1 MRLLTSLFAVLL
13 FSGVVLAQVPVY
25 PYGYGPYIPR
35 VTTPQITLQTAS
47 PTPVGASNATH
58 GLTAGA
64 RNSTFETMGD
74 GAPATYT
81 EPVWYTGGGA
91 PRMSSEISLYPRP
104 AHGQHEMHTM
114 MEERHEAHA
123 EAPRQW
129 TYFGASETE
138 APINTSAGK
147 STPHATRV
155 ITNDDIDRANQ
166 NTGNVKYD
174 GKTEKLQ

>member
-13 FSGVVLAQVPVY
+13 FAGIASAQVPFY

-35 VTTPQITLQTAS
+35 VTTPQISFQTAS
-47 PTPVGASNATH
+47 PTPAGATNATH

-74 GAPATYT
+74 ESPTTYT

-104 AHGQHEMHTM
+104 SHEQHEMHIR
-114 MEERHEAHA
+114 MEERHEPHA
-123 EAPRQW
+123 EAQRQW
-129 TYFGASETE
+129 TYFGASEME
-138 APINTSAGK
+138 PINTSAGK
-147 STPHATRV
+147 SAPRATRV
-155 ITNDDIDRANQ
+155 ITNDDINRANQ